1 MGEAT
6 ASVSVNIQFHLSW
19 LPYKMWKLKCFEL
32 GRTIYVQNCTFF
44 LSFFFFSSLGK
55 KNWNAICWIWMQ
67 AINEWG
73 LQEQRWGRS
82 PDHCKIKDFT
92 LHFKNFPQASPH
104 LNCFQFFIS
113 FLLWFLILNFFS
125 IQMNLV
131 GKRKHHWILNK
142 K

>member
-1 MGEAT
+1 MRQLRQCLWIYNFISPDCLTKCGNWNALNWVE
-6 ASVSVNIQFHLSW
+6 QFMSKIA
-19 LPYKMWKLKCFEL
+19 P
-32 GRTIYVQNCTFF
+32 FF
-44 LSFFFFSSLGK
+44 YPFFFFSSLGK
-55 KNWNAICWIWMQ
+55 KNWNAFCWIWMQ

-131 GKRKHHWILNK
+131 GKRKHHWTLNK